1 MTVGVC
7 GEFCFLHI
15 KLAGFGIEIL
25 IIGLYIDYIRNKH
38 IVRTEGDDLFHLAL
52 DTERRFFDNGR
63 CNHCRFAGSESHFC
77 KLVVV
82 ASRTYSAPVGGFRQS
97 FGSEVDNKLHVALDD
112 LV

>member
-1 MTVGVC
+1 MFGFFVLHRPAKFSNLLAEFVIMTVGVC

-63 CNHCRFAGSESHFC
+63 CNHC
-77 KLVVV
+77 
-82 ASRTYSAPVGGFRQS
+82 
-97 FGSEVDNKLHVALDD
+97 
-112 LV
+112 